1 MSLSLCSNS
10 FTKEQL
16 YLIFNVCLIFNVALS
31 HSNNAPVLSWKWWTR
46 WRTKSVTT
54 TTTRKPY
61 GAWSRG
67 NIARRKSAGKSLSF
81 CELSESWIRF
91 CWSKQVDGLAGD
103 QQSAWVHVYFSIAL
117 WCLNEII
124 NSSSLKELESWV
136 LRSLHNPSAWLWQRY
151 SRGAWFSLVL
161 QGENRILYSTNLQE
175 CHCYISLDVSVWM
188 LSVAPPLSSSC
199 PVVGCGNTDVRESDL
214 VPDQMLRRKILS
226 QKRQANRT

>member
-1 MSLSLCSNS
+1 M
-10 FTKEQL
+10 
-16 YLIFNVCLIFNVALS
+16 ALS

-67 NIARRKSAGKSLSF
+67 NTARRKSAGKSHSF

-91 CWSKQVDGLAGD
+91 CRSKQVDGLAGD

-124 NSSSLKELESWV
+124 NGSSLKEQEWTPQVSVAIMETLPFSWV
-136 LRSLHNPSAWLWQRY
+136 LRSLHDPSTWLWQRY
-151 SRGAWFSLVL
+151 SRGPWFSLVL
-161 QGENRILYSTNLQE
+161 QGENCVLYSTNLQE
-175 CHCYISLDVSVWM
+175 RHCYISLDVSVWM